1 MVHND
6 KVLDDVNA
14 LLDYNAVKDYL
25 FMTVINAE
33 ENKNDLTTMPHTI
46 IGDLAIVY
54 KVMIK
59 TTDERFCAAKVTN
72 QLMDAYGI
80 DVNKLHNDALIS
92 SPNMMKPEILP
103 LETMLMGI
111 PKDIA
116 LEEKE
121 KEENLLR
128 LLGFPEWK
136 IQYLRELDDFDF
148 NKNRSFHRNES
159 PTEVKFFLNEPSED
173 CISEYTWEDVLNGI
187 NDAVVYKHLKK
198 CDPVMQ
204 KIIVMLKNKYCVREI
219 AEDLHMTTNAVYKRI
234 EKFSKK
240 CKKRG

>member
-6 KVLDDVNA
+6 KVLEDVNT
-14 LLDYNAVKDYL
+14 LLDYDSVKDYL
-25 FMTVINAE
+25 FMTVINAQE
-33 ENKNDLTTMPHTI
+33 HKNDLATMPHTI

-72 QLMDAYGI
+72 QLMDQYGI
-80 DVNKLHNDALIS
+80 DINKLHNDALVS

-121 KEENLLR
+121 QQLVVLTNEN
-128 LLGFPEWK
+128 
-136 IQYLRELDDFDF
+136 
-148 NKNRSFHRNES
+148 H
-159 PTEVKFFLNEPSED
+159 TEGAATMF
-173 CISEYTWEDVLNGI
+173 YAGVLNDLAEKLEHDLYI
-187 NDAVVYKHLKK
+187 IPSSTDECIAVCDSLNLNHEHLENMLHEVNNSSLVDPDKKLSDHLYHYDKDARILEKADDYEKRMYKE
-198 CDPVMQ
+198 
-204 KIIVMLKNKYCVREI
+204 KYSQL
-219 AEDLHMTTNAVYKRI
+219 LH
-234 EKFSKK
+234 
-240 CKKRG
+240 

>member
-6 KVLDDVNA
+6 KVLEDVNA

-33 ENKNDLTTMPHTI
+33 EHKNDLATMPHTI

-54 KVMIK
+54 KIMIQ
-59 TTDERFCAAKVTN
+59 TTNDRFCSARVTN
-72 QLMDAYGI
+72 QLMDQYGI

-121 KEENLLR
+121 QQLVVLTNEN
-128 LLGFPEWK
+128 
-136 IQYLRELDDFDF
+136 
-148 NKNRSFHRNES
+148 H
-159 PTEVKFFLNEPSED
+159 TEGAATMF
-173 CISEYTWEDVLNGI
+173 YAGVLNDLAEKLEHDLYI
-187 NDAVVYKHLKK
+187 IPSSTDECIALCDSPSLNIDHVKEMLRSVNKSEMVDPDKKLSDHLYHYDK
-198 CDPVMQ
+198 DEL
-204 KIIVMLKNKYCVREI
+204 ILE
-219 AEDLHMTTNAVYKRI
+219 
-234 EKFSKK
+234 
-240 CKKRG
+240 

>member
-103 LETMLMGI
+103 LETMLIGI

-116 LEEKE
+116 LEEKNI
-121 KEENLLR
+121 NLL
-128 LLGFPEWK
+128 F
-136 IQYLRELDDFDF
+136 
-148 NKNRSFHRNES
+148 
-159 PTEVKFFLNEPSED
+159 
-173 CISEYTWEDVLNGI
+173 
-187 NDAVVYKHLKK
+187 
-198 CDPVMQ
+198 
-204 KIIVMLKNKYCVREI
+204 
-219 AEDLHMTTNAVYKRI
+219 
-234 EKFSKK
+234 
-240 CKKRG
+240 

>member
-6 KVLDDVNA
+6 KVLEDVNT
-14 LLDYNAVKDYL
+14 LLDYDSVKDYL
-25 FMTVINAE
+25 FMTVINAQE
-33 ENKNDLTTMPHTI
+33 HKNDLATMPHTI

-72 QLMDAYGI
+72 QLMDQYGI

-121 KEENLLR
+121 HQLVVLTNENHTEGAATMFYAGVLNDLATKLNHNLYIIPSSTDECIAVCDSLNLNHEHLENLLHEVNNSS
-128 LLGFPEWK
+128 LVDPDKKLSDHLYHYDKDEHILEK
-136 IQYLRELDDFDF
+136 ADDY
-148 NKNRSFHRNES
+148 E
-159 PTEVKFFLNEPSED
+159 
-173 CISEYTWEDVLNGI
+173 
-187 NDAVVYKHLKK
+187 
-198 CDPVMQ
+198 
-204 KIIVMLKNKYCVREI
+204 
-219 AEDLHMTTNAVYKRI
+219 KRI
-234 EKFSKK
+234 NKHKYSQLLH
-240 CKKRG
+240 

>member
-103 LETMLMGI
+103 HQLVVLTNEHKTDGAATMFYAGVLNDLAEKLEHNLYII
-111 PKDIA
+111 PSSTDECIA
-116 LEEKE
+116 LCDSPSLNIDHVKEMLLSVNKSEMVDPDKKLSDHLYHYDKDEHILEKA
-121 KEENLLR
+121 
-128 LLGFPEWK
+128 
-136 IQYLRELDDFDF
+136 DDY
-148 NKNRSFHRNES
+148 E
-159 PTEVKFFLNEPSED
+159 
-173 CISEYTWEDVLNGI
+173 
-187 NDAVVYKHLKK
+187 
-198 CDPVMQ
+198 
-204 KIIVMLKNKYCVREI
+204 
-219 AEDLHMTTNAVYKRI
+219 KRI
-234 EKFSKK
+234 NKHKYSQLLH
-240 CKKRG
+240 

>member
-92 SPNMMKPEILP
+92 SPNMMKPE
-103 LETMLMGI
+103 
-111 PKDIA
+111 
-116 LEEKE
+116 
-121 KEENLLR
+121 
-128 LLGFPEWK
+128 
-136 IQYLRELDDFDF
+136 
-148 NKNRSFHRNES
+148 SFH
-159 PTEVKFFLNEPSED
+159 
-173 CISEYTWEDVLNGI
+173 
-187 NDAVVYKHLKK
+187 
-198 CDPVMQ
+198 
-204 KIIVMLKNKYCVREI
+204 
-219 AEDLHMTTNAVYKRI
+219 
-234 EKFSKK
+234 
-240 CKKRG
+240 